1 MNGAWE
7 KIEDVSGTCRGPLSV
22 LIGLLG
28 VFLVVTATVGVALGP
43 TSVSF
48 GTVWKIVTNHLFGNM
63 FHADWDPGHDNIVWS
78 IRSPR
83 VILGAFVGAGL
94 AVVGAVLQAATRNAL
109 VDPYLFGISAG
120 AALGAVTVIVHTGNV
135 FGAYSVPMAAFVG
148 ALLALLMVLG
158 IASRGGGV
166 RSDQLILAGVAV
178 YFVLM
183 GLTFFLI
190 FLGDQRASHSVVF
203 WMLGGLGLAR
213 WSHLWVPGFV
223 LLAGLAYLLIH
234 ARTLNAMMTGDE
246 AAATL
251 GIEVGR
257 ERFQLFTISA
267 LITGTMVAL
276 SGGISFVGIMV
287 PHMVRFFVGGDN
299 RRVLPLCA
307 LVGAIFLI
315 WVDAGA
321 RMALAPQEIP
331 IGIITGALGGGFFIA
346 LMWRK
351 MPL

>member
-1 MNGAWE
+1 MNGDWG
-7 KIEDVSGTCRGPLSV
+7 KVSGVSGTYRGP
-22 LIGLLG
+22 IFALLG
-28 VFLVVTATVGVALGP
+28 FLGLGLMVTMTAAVALGP
-43 TSVSF
+43 ISVSF
-48 GTVWKIVTNHLFGNM
+48 GTVWKIMTNHVFANVLEAN
-63 FHADWDPGHDNIVWS
+63 WDQGHDNIVWS
-78 IRSPR
+78 IRLPR
-83 VILGAFVGAGL
+83 VILGALVGAGL
-94 AVVGAVLQAATRNAL
+94 AVVGAVLQAATRNPL

-120 AALGAVTVIVHTGNV
+120 AALGAVTVIVHVGN
-135 FGAYSVPMAAFVG
+135 FLGAYSVPIAAFVG

-158 IASRGGGV
+158 IASRRGGV
-166 RSDQLILAGVAV
+166 SSDQLILAGVAV

-183 GLTFFLI
+183 GLTYFLI

-213 WSHLWVPGFV
+213 WSHLWVPSVV
-223 LLAGLAYLLIH
+223 LLVGLVYLLVH
-234 ARTLNAMMTGDE
+234 ARTLNAMMVGDE

-251 GIEVGR
+251 GVEVGR

-276 SGGISFVGIMV
+276 SGGISFVGLMV
-287 PHMVRFFVGGDN
+287 PHMVRFLVGGDN

-315 WVDAGA
+315 WVDIGA

-331 IGIITGALGGGFFIA
+331 IGIITGAIGGAFFIA
-346 LMWRK
+346 LMWRRGYI
-351 MPL
+351 